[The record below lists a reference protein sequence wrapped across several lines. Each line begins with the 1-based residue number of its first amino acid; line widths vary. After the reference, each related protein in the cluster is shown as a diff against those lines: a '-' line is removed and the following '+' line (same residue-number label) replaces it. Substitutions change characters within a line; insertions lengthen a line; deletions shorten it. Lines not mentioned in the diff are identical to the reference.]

1 LIDTFDRHD
10 PPATSGVVPPPLEP
24 LLHQASAA
32 VSRIVHRLTHLVN
45 SPSDDADGAGAGA
58 VHPFARI
65 RGAAARLARRDGIER
80 LIPIGLCF
88 LLAAA
93 ALVSWLPEVRTAS
106 AAVADSTARPGS
118 LGGAVPAPQFGQGD
132 GPLAAD
138 YNDLYRGDGSI
149 PNTMQNPAVGIDA
162 KTLLRTYTVVSGD
175 TLGGIAGRFGLAT
188 STVYWA
194 NKAQLPDP
202 ASLRVGQQLL
212 IPPLDGLIVKVVAK
226 DTIASIAAQF
236 KVSAQ
241 DIVDANNLPD
251 TTLVLGQ
258 TLLIPGASGG
268 PMPVARGSTG
278 RWVSPGYWQWPVA
291 GSNYIS
297 QYFWSGH
304 HAIDIAAASGTPV
317 IAAVGGTVVFAG
329 WRSFTGGGN
338 VIWVQQG
345 TKLYTTYNHLSAW
358 RVRAGQKIVPGQYIG
373 NVGATGEATGPH
385 LHFEVWLGYPWE
397 TGTNAT
403 AVNPCGYLAGC

>member
-1 LIDTFDRHD
+1 LN
-10 PPATSGVVPPPLEP
+10 
-24 LLHQASAA
+24 QASAA
-32 VSRIVHRLTHLVN
+32 VSRILNRLTHLVN
-45 SPSDDADGAGAGA
+45 SRSDDADAGGAAD
-58 VHPFARI
+58 PFARI
-65 RGAAARLARRDGIER
+65 RGAAVRFARRDGIER
-80 LIPIGLCF
+80 LVPIGLCL

-106 AAVADSTARPGS
+106 AAELPNATARPAAF
-118 LGGAVPAPQFGQGD
+118 GGAAPAPQFGQGD

-138 YNDLYRGDGSI
+138 YNDIYLGDGSI

-175 TLGGIAGRFGLAT
+175 TLNQIAGRFGLAT

-212 IPPLDGLIVKVVAK
+212 IPPMDGLIVKVVAK
-226 DTIASIAAQF
+226 DTLASIAAQF

-251 TTLVLGQ
+251 TTLTLGQ

-268 PMPVARGSTG
+268 PMPVAKGSTG
-278 RWVSPGYWQWPVA
+278 RWVSPGYWTWPVA

-304 HAIDIAAASGTPV
+304 HAIDIAAAMGTPV
-317 IAAVGGTVVFAG
+317 VAAVGGTVIFAG
-329 WRSFTGGGN
+329 WRSYTGGGN
-338 VIWVQQG
+338 VIWVEEG

-358 RVRAGQKIVPGQYIG
+358 RVHAGQKIVPGQYIG
-373 NVGATGEATGPH
+373 NIGMTGEATGPH
-385 LHFEVWLGYPWE
+385 LHFEVWLGAPWAL
-397 TGTNAT
+397 GTNAD
-403 AVNPCGYLAGC
+403 AVNPCAYLAGC